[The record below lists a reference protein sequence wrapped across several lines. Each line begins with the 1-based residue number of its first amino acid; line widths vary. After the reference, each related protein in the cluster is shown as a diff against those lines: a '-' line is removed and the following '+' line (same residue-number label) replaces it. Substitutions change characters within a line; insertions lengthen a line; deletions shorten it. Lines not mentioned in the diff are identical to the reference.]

1 MLHTSLGYILA
12 RSFPECAMIL
22 IVSKYLLSL
31 DISIKTLLKKTV
43 VLGLAISLI
52 RMLPIS
58 FGIHTIIGMGII
70 LFVLVNL
77 SKDSFI
83 NCIMTLC
90 KIFLSLILSE
100 LVYIKLLTIVFK
112 VPEEVFLYNYTI
124 KGAIY
129 TLPSLIIF
137 MLIAFGIEFVM
148 RKFNK
153 GSLEKVSEELNRGDF
168 I

>member
-22 IVSKYLLSL
+22 IVSKYLLNL

-43 VLGLAISLI
+43 VLGLARSLI

-70 LFVLVNL
+70 LFVLVDL
-77 SKDSFI
+77 SKDNFI

-100 LVYIKLLTIVFK
+100 LIYIELLTKVFRI
-112 VPEEVFLYNYTI
+112 PEYVFIDNYTL

-137 MLIAFGIEFVM
+137 MLLAFTIEYVIQ
-148 RKFNK
+148 KINK
-153 GSLEKVSEELNRGDF
+153 GS

>member
-1 MLHTSLGYILA
+1 MRHTSLGYILA

-22 IVSKYLLSL
+22 IVSKYLLNL

-70 LFVLVNL
+70 LFVLVDL
-77 SKDSFI
+77 SKDNFI

-100 LVYIKLLTIVFK
+100 LIYIELLTKVFRI
-112 VPEEVFLYNYTI
+112 PEYVFIDNYTL

-137 MLIAFGIEFVM
+137 MLLAFTLEFVIQ
-148 RKFNK
+148 KINK
-153 GSLEKVSEELNRGDF
+153 GS

>member
-22 IVSKYLLSL
+22 IVSKYLLNL

-70 LFVLVNL
+70 LFVLVDL

-100 LVYIKLLTIVFK
+100 LIYIELLTKVFRI
-112 VPEEVFLYNYTI
+112 PEYVFIDNYTL

-137 MLIAFGIEFVM
+137 MLLAFTIEFVIQ
-148 RKFNK
+148 KINK
-153 GSLEKVSEELNRGDF
+153 GS

>member
-22 IVSKYLLSL
+22 IVSKYLLNL

-70 LFVLVNL
+70 LFVLVDL
-77 SKDSFI
+77 SKDNFI

-100 LVYIKLLTIVFK
+100 LIYIELLTKVFRI
-112 VPEEVFLYNYTI
+112 PEYVFIDNYTL

-137 MLIAFGIEFVM
+137 MLLAFTIEFVIQ
-148 RKFNK
+148 KINK
-153 GSLEKVSEELNRGDF
+153 GS

>member
-22 IVSKYLLSL
+22 IVSKYLLNL

-70 LFVLVNL
+70 LFVLDDL
-77 SKDSFI
+77 SKDNFI

-100 LVYIKLLTIVFK
+100 LIYIELLTKVFRI
-112 VPEEVFLYNYTI
+112 PEYVFIDNYTL

-137 MLIAFGIEFVM
+137 MLLAFTIEFVIQ
-148 RKFNK
+148 KINK
-153 GSLEKVSEELNRGDF
+153 GS

>member
-1 MLHTSLGYILA
+1 
-12 RSFPECAMIL
+12 
-22 IVSKYLLSL
+22 
-31 DISIKTLLKKTV
+31 
-43 VLGLAISLI
+43 
-52 RMLPIS
+52 MLPIS

-70 LFVLVNL
+70 LFVLVDL

-100 LVYIKLLTIVFK
+100 LIYIELLTKVFRI
-112 VPEEVFLYNYTI
+112 PEYVFIDNYTL

-137 MLIAFGIEFVM
+137 MLLAFTIEFVIQ
-148 RKFNK
+148 KINK
-153 GSLEKVSEELNRGDF
+153 GS

>member
-22 IVSKYLLSL
+22 IVSKYLLNL

-70 LFVLVNL
+70 LFVLVDL
-77 SKDSFI
+77 SKDNFI

-100 LVYIKLLTIVFK
+100 LIYIELVTKEFRIPEYVFID
-112 VPEEVFLYNYTI
+112 NYTL
-124 KGAIY
+124 KGANY

-137 MLIAFGIEFVM
+137 MLLAFTIEFVIQ
-148 RKFNK
+148 KINK
-153 GSLEKVSEELNRGDF
+153 GS